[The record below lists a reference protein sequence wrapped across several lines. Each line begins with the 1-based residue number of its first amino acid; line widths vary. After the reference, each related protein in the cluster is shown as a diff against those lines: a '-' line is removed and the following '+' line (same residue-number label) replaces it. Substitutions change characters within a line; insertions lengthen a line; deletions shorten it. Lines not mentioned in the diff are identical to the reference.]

1 MAARTIRVEVVSMGF
16 DDAVDR
22 EESGA
27 CRHELIVPRI
37 TDEGE
42 QTGEQE
48 CSICHESVKAVG
60 PDYDVL

>member
-1 MAARTIRVEVVSMGF
+1 MGF